1 MKDIILKTGTYL
13 KETKTSHTNSI
24 PGESLENFVVG
35 VLANPTCCVK
45 TLKLSKTAVTQTGT
59 ITSGVTVDAAAGRIT
74 TVALTTAANTV
85 EAPFTVTNSYVA
97 ADSVVIATI
106 SGYSG
111 STITNDLPQVYIDD
125 VAAGSFKVIVGN
137 GGAGTL
143 DGTVTISFVIH

>member
-45 TLKLSKTAVTQTGT
+45 TLKLSKSSVTQSGT
-59 ITSGVTVDAAAGRIT
+59 ITTGVTLNASAGKIT
-74 TVALTTAANTV
+74 TVALTTAANAV
-85 EAPFTVTNSYVA
+85 EAAFTVTNSYVA
-97 ADSVVIATI
+97 ADSVIIATVT
-106 SGYSG
+106 GYSG
-111 STITNDLPQVYIDD
+111 STTTNDLPQVYIDD
-125 VAAGSFKVIVGN
+125 VVAGSFNVIVGN
-137 GGAGTL
+137 GGSGTL